1 MNHYPTF
8 ATHIRRLSLLVALL
22 LLTAAACG
30 PSGQSNSPAP
40 AGETETATSPTD
52 AEENEEATTTTATDE
67 TASDGAS
74 GEVSGERANSIDV
87 DPATVEEDA
96 GGVTVGFTTEGYAFR
111 GDPAAPVVM
120 EEFSDFQC
128 PYCGRFFEQTLPALE
143 ENQIANG
150 ELVLV
155 FYDFPLTRIHPQA
168 PLAAEAAHCA
178 GEAGAIAYWEMHDM
192 LFEKIGE
199 WSGKGNADAIFVGY
213 AETLDLDANDF
224 ADCLESD
231 RHTERVQTGLQKGEA
246 RGVNSTPSFFINDQ
260 PLVGAQPLANFNE
273 AIATVQEG
281 GELASNEPEPAPQGE
296 PAAVPTPASF
306 SDNVAGTRGNPDAP
320 ITIVEF
326 TDYQC
331 PYCSS
336 HAEQVLP
343 QIVTE
348 LIETGDV
355 YYILK
360 DLPLDNI
367 HPRARAAAAAARC
380 AGEQDAYWT
389 MHDALFESQPR
400 WSQPEN
406 APAEIFAEL
415 AAELDLDGEAF
426 SACLDS
432 GRYDEAIEANL
443 NEAQALGIGGTPFFF
458 VDGYPIPGTQP
469 FELFEYAV
477 ALAQEDR
484 LAEAYAPQPTPEPAP
499 SEPVDVPIGDAPSIG
514 ETDAPVTIVE
524 YTDYQCPYCSRH
536 FEQVYPQILENFV
549 EAGIVRYV
557 FKDYPLT
564 SIHPQAVEAAQAAR
578 CARDQGAFIEMH
590 DTLFSRQDAWAGN
603 ANATEI
609 FVGFAEE
616 MGLDSDAFSLCLE
629 SGEYEEA
636 VLADLEEGTSL
647 GVRGT
652 PTFFINGH
660 YMSGA
665 QPYASFEEQI
675 DELTSE

>member
-1 MNHYPTF
+1 MKYQP
-8 ATHIRRLSLLVALL
+8 ASAPRIRLLPALVVLL
-22 LLTAAACG
+22 LSAAACG
-30 PSGQSNSPAP
+30 PSGQANYPAP
-40 AGETETATSPTD
+40 AD
-52 AEENEEATTTTATDE
+52 VTTATAPAPTTTESEESEAGVEGITATTEE
-67 TASDGAS
+67 TAAGEAS
-74 GEVSGERANSIDV
+74 GEAQYAIDA
-87 DPATVEEDA
+87 DPETIEEDA
-96 GGVTVGFTTEGYAFR
+96 NGITVGFTEEGYAFR

-128 PYCGRFFEQTLPALE
+128 PYCGRFFEQTLPSIE

-150 ELVLV
+150 DVVLV

-168 PLAAEAAHCA
+168 ALAAEAAHCA
-178 GEAGAIAYWEMHDM
+178 GEAGAESYWDMHDM
-192 LFEKIGE
+192 LFEKIDE
-199 WSGKGNADAIFVGY
+199 WSGKGNADAMFVSY
-213 AETLDLDANDF
+213 AEALDLDANAF
-224 ADCLESD
+224 ADCLASD
-231 RHTERVQTGLQKGEA
+231 RYVERVQAGLEKGSR

-260 PLVGAQPLANFNE
+260 ALVGAQPLANFND
-273 AIATVQEG
+273 AIVTVREG
-281 GELASNEPEPAPQGE
+281 GELVVEEPAPAPQGQ

-306 SDNVAGTRGNPDAP
+306 AENHAGARGNPDAP
-320 ITIVEF
+320 VTIVEF

-343 QIVTE
+343 RIVEE

-360 DLPLDNI
+360 DLPLNEI
-367 HPRARAAAAAARC
+367 HPRARAAAVAARC

-406 APAEIFAEL
+406 MPGEIFTEL
-415 AAELDLDGEAF
+415 ADELELDKDAF

-432 GRYDEAIEANL
+432 GRYDEAIEANF
-443 NEAQALGIGGTPFFF
+443 NEARTLGIGGTPYFF
-458 VDGYPIPGTQP
+458 VNGYPIPGTQP
-469 FELFEYAV
+469 FELFQYAV
-477 ALAQEDR
+477 SLAQEDR

-514 ETDAPVTIVE
+514 EADAPVTIVE

-536 FEQVYPQILENFV
+536 FEQTYPQIV
-549 EAGIVRYV
+549 EEYVETGVVRYV

-564 SIHPQAVEAAQAAR
+564 SIHPQALVAAQAAR

-590 DTLFSRQDAWAGN
+590 DALFSRQEEWSGKGN
-603 ANATEI
+603 AIEV

-616 MGLDSDAFSLCLE
+616 FGLNGDVLAQCVE

-636 VLADLEEGTSL
+636 VLADLDEGTSL

-652 PTFFINGH
+652 PTFFINGR
-660 YMSGA
+660 YLDGA
-665 QPYASFEEQI
+665 RPLSSFEEVI
-675 DELTSE
+675 NELASE

>member
-1 MNHYPTF
+1 MKHYRTL
-8 ATHIRRLSLLVALL
+8 ATRKRHLPILVALL

-30 PSGQSNSPAP
+30 PSGRADSPAP
-40 AGETETATSPTD
+40 AGETRMAPSATATEEAAAGSQDAVTTMETEETAPG
-52 AEENEEATTTTATDE
+52 
-67 TASDGAS
+67 GAVS
-74 GEVSGERANSIDV
+74 TEVSHSIEI
-87 DPATVEEDA
+87 DPATVEQDA
-96 GGVTVGFTTEGYAFR
+96 NGVTVGFTTEGYAFR
-111 GDPAAPVVM
+111 GDPTAPVVM

-128 PYCGRFFEQTLPALE
+128 PYCGRFFEQTLPSLE

-150 ELVLV
+150 EVVLV

-178 GEAGAIAYWEMHDM
+178 GEGGALAYWEMHDT

-213 AETLDLDANDF
+213 AEALELDASAF
-224 ADCLESD
+224 AECLEDD
-231 RHTERVQTGLQKGEA
+231 RYTERVQAGFQKGET

-260 PLVGAQPLANFNE
+260 PLIGAQPLANFNE
-273 AIATVQEG
+273 AIATVREG
-281 GELASNEPEPAPQGE
+281 GELAANEPEPQGQ

-306 SDNVAGTRGNPDAP
+306 SENVAGTRGNPDAP
-320 ITIVEF
+320 VTIVEF

-343 QIVTE
+343 RIVTE
-348 LIETGDV
+348 LIDSGDV
-355 YYILK
+355 YYVLK

-367 HPRARAAAAAARC
+367 HPRARAAATAARC
-380 AGEQDAYWT
+380 AGEQDAYWG

-400 WSQPEN
+400 WSRPEN
-406 APAEIFAEL
+406 TPTEIFVEL
-415 AAELDLDGEAF
+415 ADELGLDSEAF
-426 SACLDS
+426 NACLES

-443 NEAQALGIGGTPFFF
+443 AEARALGIGGTPYFFI
-458 VDGYPIPGTQP
+458 DGYPIPGTQP

-477 ALAQEDR
+477 ALAQEGR
-484 LAEAYAPQPTPEPAP
+484 LADAYAPQPTPEPAP
-499 SEPVDVPIGDAPSIG
+499 SEPVDVPIGDAPTIG
-514 ETDAPVTIVE
+514 EPDAPITIVE

-536 FEQVYPQILENFV
+536 FEQTYPQILENFV
-549 EAGIVRYV
+549 ETGIVRYV

-564 SIHPQAVEAAQAAR
+564 NIHPQALEAAQAAR
-578 CARDQGAFIEMH
+578 CARDQGAFIDMH
-590 DTLFSRQDAWAGN
+590 DTLFRQQGAWAGQ
-603 ANATEI
+603 ANATEL
-609 FVGFAEE
+609 FVGFAEDL
-616 MGLDSDAFSLCLE
+616 GLDSDAFSLCLE

-652 PTFFINGH
+652 PTFFINGR
-660 YMSGA
+660 YTSGA
-665 QPYASFEEQI
+665 QPYSSFEEMI
-675 DELTSE
+675 DELSSK

>member
-1 MNHYPTF
+1 MTTSPTSRP
-8 ATHIRRLSLLVALL
+8 HIRLLPVLVALL
-22 LLTAAACG
+22 LLALAACG
-30 PSGQSNSPAP
+30 PSGRVNDPAP
-40 AGETETATSPTD
+40 AEGTDSATQPATTSESESDALDTTETTEETTAGETGVD
-52 AEENEEATTTTATDE
+52 AQ
-67 TASDGAS
+67 
-74 GEVSGERANSIDV
+74 NSIDV
-87 DPATVEEDA
+87 DSESIEEDA
-96 GGVTVGFTTEGYAFR
+96 NGVTVGFTEEGYAFR

-128 PYCGRFFEQTLPALE
+128 PYCSRFFEQTLPSIE

-150 ELVLV
+150 EVVLV

-178 GEAGAIAYWEMHDM
+178 GEAGAATYWQMHDT
-192 LFEKIGE
+192 LFENIGE

-213 AETLDLDANDF
+213 AEALDLDANAF
-224 ADCLESD
+224 ADCLEED
-231 RHTERVQTGLQKGEA
+231 RYVARVQTGLEKGGA

-260 PLVGAQPLANFNE
+260 PLIGARPLADFNE
-273 AIATVQEG
+273 AIATVKEG
-281 GELASNEPEPAPQGE
+281 GELAAEEPASAPQGQ
-296 PAAVPTPASF
+296 PSAAPTPASF
-306 SDNVAGTRGNPDAP
+306 SENIAGARGNADAP
-320 ITIVEF
+320 VTIVEF

-343 QIVTE
+343 QIVE
-348 LIETGDV
+348 QLIETGDV

-367 HPRARAAAAAARC
+367 HPRARAAATAARC
-380 AGEQDAYWT
+380 AGEQDAYWS
-389 MHDALFESQPR
+389 MHDALFENQAR

-406 APAEIFAEL
+406 APAEIFNEL
-415 AAELDLDGEAF
+415 ADELELDGEAF

-432 GRYDEAIEANL
+432 GRYDEEIEANF
-443 NEAQALGIGGTPFFF
+443 NEARTLGIGGTPYFF

-477 ALAQEDR
+477 SLAQEGR

-499 SEPVDVPIGDAPSIG
+499 SEPVDVPVGDAPSIG
-514 ETDAPVTIVE
+514 EPDAPVTIVE

-536 FEQVYPQILENFV
+536 FQQTYPQIVENYV
-549 EAGIVRYV
+549 ETGVVRYV
-557 FKDYPLT
+557 FKDFPLT
-564 SIHPQAVEAAQAAR
+564 SIHPQAVEAAEAAR

-590 DTLFSRQDAWAGN
+590 DMLFERQEAWAGN
-603 ANATEI
+603 GNATEI
-609 FVGFAEE
+609 FTGFAEE
-616 MGLDSDAFSLCLE
+616 LGLDGDAFTRCLE

-636 VLADLEEGTSL
+636 VMADLEEGTGL

-652 PTFFINGH
+652 PTFFINGR
-660 YMSGA
+660 YMDGA
-665 QPYASFEEQI
+665 RPFSSFEEMI
-675 DELTSE
+675 NDLTSE

>member
-1 MNHYPTF
+1 MKYRPASTPR
-8 ATHIRRLSLLVALL
+8 IRSLPALVALL
-22 LLTAAACG
+22 LLVAAAACG
-30 PSGQSNSPAP
+30 PSGQANDTVPA
-40 AGETETATSPTD
+40 
-52 AEENEEATTTTATDE
+52 EATNTAAPPPATAESETGARGVTTTVEE
-67 TASDGAS
+67 TTSGGAQY
-74 GEVSGERANSIDV
+74 SIDV
-87 DPATVEEDA
+87 DPGTMEQDA
-96 GGVTVGFTTEGYAFR
+96 RGVTVGFTREGYAFR

-120 EEFSDFQC
+120 EEYSDFQC
-128 PYCGRFFEQTLPALE
+128 PYCGRFYEQTLPAIE

-150 ELVLV
+150 EVVLV

-178 GEAGAIAYWEMHDM
+178 GEAGAAAYWEMHDT
-192 LFEKIGE
+192 LFENIGE
-199 WSGKGNADAIFVGY
+199 WSGKGNAEAIFVGY
-213 AETLDLDANDF
+213 AEALDLDANAF
-224 ADCLESD
+224 ADCLDGDQYE
-231 RHTERVQTGLQKGEA
+231 ERVQAGLQKGGA

-260 PLVGAQPLANFNE
+260 PLIGARPLADFNE
-273 AIATVQEG
+273 AIATVLEG
-281 GELASNEPEPAPQGE
+281 GELAAEEPASAPQGQ

-306 SDNVAGTRGNPDAP
+306 SDNHASARGNPDAP
-320 ITIVEF
+320 VTIIEF

-331 PYCSS
+331 PYCST

-343 QIVTE
+343 QIVE
-348 LIETGDV
+348 QLIETGNV
-355 YYILK
+355 YYVLK

-367 HPRARAAAAAARC
+367 HPRARAAAVAARC

-415 AAELDLDGEAF
+415 ADELGLDGEAF
-426 SACLDS
+426 GICLDS
-432 GRYDEAIEANL
+432 GRYDEAIEANF
-443 NEAQALGIGGTPFFF
+443 NEARTLGIGGTPYFF

-469 FELFEYAV
+469 FELFQYAV
-477 ALAQEDR
+477 SLAQEGR

-514 ETDAPVTIVE
+514 EPDAPVTVVE

-536 FEQVYPQILENFV
+536 FEQTYPQILENFV
-549 EAGIVRYV
+549 ETGVVRYV

-564 SIHPQAVEAAQAAR
+564 SIHPQALQAAQAAR
-578 CARDQGAFIEMH
+578 CARDQGAFVDMH
-590 DTLFSRQDAWAGN
+590 DMLFGRQQAWSGKEN
-603 ANATEI
+603 ASEI

-616 MGLDSDAFSLCLE
+616 LGLDSDAFAQCLE

-636 VLADLEEGTSL
+636 VLADLDEGTQL

-652 PTFFINGH
+652 PTFFINGR
-660 YMSGA
+660 YMDGA
-665 QPYASFEEQI
+665 RPYSSFEEMI
-675 DELTSE
+675 NELSSE